1 MSKYLK
7 KRNVRQLVE
16 ATRGKHSE
24 KPNEVRKRI
33 VEMFGDELPKV
44 ELFARQNHIGWDAWG
59 NEVLNSIDITDYE

>member
-16 ATRGKHSE
+16 AKRGKHSE
-24 KPNEVRKRI
+24 KPDEVRKRI

-59 NEVLNSIDITDYE
+59 NEVENSIDITDYE